1 MMRLKQLVLLILM
14 ILPFQVMAQDFKPLE
29 KYIQT
34 KSHIK
39 EGGVDVFNYRGQ
51 DYLIAVSTVQ
61 VVTSKGTKTETQC
74 RTVGSTKAKRDMLSF
89 VNGSTISSYT
99 ELVFSENVQEGPEG
113 HKVEASQNYTE
124 VIKESVVGTIN
135 QITPLCGWYSEDGS
149 VYYYATMK
157 QIQ

>member
-1 MMRLKQLVLLILM
+1 
-14 ILPFQVMAQDFKPLE
+14 
-29 KYIQT
+29 
-34 KSHIK
+34 
-39 EGGVDVFNYRGQ
+39 
-51 DYLIAVSTVQ
+51 
-61 VVTSKGTKTETQC
+61 
-74 RTVGSTKAKRDMLSF
+74 MLSF

-99 ELVFSENVQEGPEG
+99 ELVFSENVQDGPEG

>member
-1 MMRLKQLVLLILM
+1 MLRFKRLIFLVFLLVPL
-14 ILPFQVMAQDFKPLE
+14 LVSAQDFKPLE

-99 ELVFSENVQEGPEG
+99 ELVFSENVQDGPEG

>member
-1 MMRLKQLVLLILM
+1 MLRFKRLIFIVFLL
-14 ILPFQVMAQDFKPLE
+14 LPFQAVAQDFKALE

-39 EGGVDVFNYRGQ
+39 EGGVDVFNYLGQ

-61 VVTSKGTKTETQC
+61 VTTAKGTKTETQC
-74 RTVGSTKAKRDMLSF
+74 RTVGNTKAKRDMLSF

-99 ELVFSENVQEGPEG
+99 ELVFSEDVKEGPQG
-113 HKVEASQNYTE
+113 RQVEASQNYTE
-124 VIKESVVGTIN
+124 VIKESVVGSIN

>member
-1 MMRLKQLVLLILM
+1 MLRFKRLIFIVFLL
-14 ILPFQVMAQDFKPLE
+14 LPFQAVAQDFKALE

-74 RTVGSTKAKRDMLSF
+74 RTVGNTKAKRDMLSF

-99 ELVFSENVQEGPEG
+99 ELVFSENVQDGPEG